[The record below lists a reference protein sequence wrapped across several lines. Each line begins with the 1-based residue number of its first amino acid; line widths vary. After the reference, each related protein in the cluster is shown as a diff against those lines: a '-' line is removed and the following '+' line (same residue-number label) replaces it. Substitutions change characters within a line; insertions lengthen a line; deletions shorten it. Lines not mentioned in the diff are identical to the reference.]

1 MSVKAIKGG
10 QIIDCTGGDPIK
22 NGVILIE
29 DKKIKT
35 VGAADSVEI
44 PVQAEVIDA
53 TGKTVMPGM
62 MDIHLH
68 VGMFNNRTFKNYRV
82 AQWEVTPQQQQMYM
96 LFHAQL
102 CFEMGFTTLRDMGL
116 ISSRGLLTQET
127 CAVRDIINAGCLD
140 GPRMKVS
147 AFTIMTCSHLEL
159 ILPKAALRHD
169 ESTGDGPWGC
179 AVRRV

>member
-1 MSVKAIKGG
+1 MSVKVIKAG
-10 QIIDCTGGDPIK
+10 QIIDCTGANPIK
-22 NGVILIE
+22 NGVIVIDNKEIE
-29 DKKIKT
+29 A
-35 VGAADSVEI
+35 VGPEKSVEI
-44 PVQAEVIDA
+44 PAGANIIDA
-53 TGKTVMPGM
+53 SGKTVMPGM

-116 ISSRGLLTQET
+116 ISSRGLMTQET

-147 AFTIMTCSHLEL
+147 GFTIMTCSHLEL
-159 ILPKAALRHD
+159 ILPSL
-169 ESTGDGPWGC
+169 
-179 AVRRV
+179 